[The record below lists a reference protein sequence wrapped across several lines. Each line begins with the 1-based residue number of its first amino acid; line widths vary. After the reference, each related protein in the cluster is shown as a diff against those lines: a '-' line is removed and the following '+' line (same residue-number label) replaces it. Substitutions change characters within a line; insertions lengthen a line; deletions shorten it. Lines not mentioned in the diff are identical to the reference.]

1 MFQKFANKKILIL
14 GLGIEGQNSYKLLR
28 SFFPEKEIG
37 IADIT
42 ELKNINPQLKKDL
55 AKDKKII
62 YHLGAKYLKNINK
75 YDVIIKSPGI
85 PPSLSELLRFKK
97 NKNRII
103 TSQTKIFFDNIKKEK
118 VIGVTGTKGKSTTTS
133 LIYLTLKKAGQKAI
147 LIGNIGIPPLQGLQ
161 KSTKNSIFV
170 FEMSSYQ
177 LDTLKIS
184 PHISILLN
192 LYPEHL
198 DYHGSLGNYAKAKK
212 NVFGGQ
218 DNDDVL
224 IINNRFLD
232 LVPKSLKS
240 KIYVFGLEDNIRKGC
255 FIRNGYIYFKNN
267 KKEEKIIKTNIVS
280 LIGTFNLQNIMAA
293 IIVCKILKVD
303 NIHIRK
309 ILKSF
314 KSLPHRLQRIGTYKS
329 ITFFDDSI
337 STIPQATI
345 AAINT
350 LGEDVETLILGG
362 YDRGLDFTS
371 LSEKIARS
379 KIKNIILFPTSGKRI
394 IKSVLKN
401 SPSIK
406 YFFVNSMESAIDI
419 AFKNTGK
426 RKICLLSPAS
436 PSYGIFKNY
445 KDRGNT
451 FIKEIKERTQ
461 K

>member
-1 MFQKFANKKILIL
+1 M
-14 GLGIEGQNSYKLLR
+14 
-28 SFFPEKEIG
+28 
-37 IADIT
+37 
-42 ELKNINPQLKKDL
+42 
-55 AKDKKII
+55 
-62 YHLGAKYLKNINK
+62 
-75 YDVIIKSPGI
+75 
-85 PPSLSELLRFKK
+85 
-97 NKNRII
+97 
-103 TSQTKIFFDNIKKEK
+103 
-118 VIGVTGTKGKSTTTS
+118 
-133 LIYLTLKKAGQKAI
+133 
-147 LIGNIGIPPLQGLQ
+147 
-161 KSTKNSIFV
+161 
-170 FEMSSYQ
+170 
-177 LDTLKIS
+177 
-184 PHISILLN
+184 
-192 LYPEHL
+192 
-198 DYHGSLGNYAKAKK
+198 
-212 NVFGGQ
+212 
-218 DNDDVL
+218 
-224 IINNRFLD
+224 
-232 LVPKSLKS
+232 
-240 KIYVFGLEDNIRKGC
+240 
-255 FIRNGYIYFKNN
+255 
-267 KKEEKIIKTNIVS
+267 
-280 LIGTFNLQNIMAA
+280 IGTFNLQNIMAA

-445 KDRGNT
+445 KYRGNT